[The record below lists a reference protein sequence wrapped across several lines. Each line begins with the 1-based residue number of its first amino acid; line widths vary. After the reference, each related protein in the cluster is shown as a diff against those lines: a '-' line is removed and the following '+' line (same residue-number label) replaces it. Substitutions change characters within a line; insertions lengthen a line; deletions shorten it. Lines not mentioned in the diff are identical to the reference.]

1 MKKEEVRIGMTVM
14 HNVHGGI
21 GEVVEVKGNKAGLRI
36 GCFIHEVNVN
46 DLVLKAQSAS
56 EVKSDTRHQIEIGY
70 DVATM
75 SLFITIDKKETIC
88 IANVSPNVLNDIGVS
103 SKSDE
108 DEFNAEIGRA
118 LAFYRA
124 NM

>member
-1 MKKEEVRIGMTVM
+1 MKRDEIRVGMTVM
-14 HNVHGGI
+14 HNVHGV
-21 GEVVEVKGNKAGLRI
+21 GEVVEVKGNKIGLKV
-36 GCFIHEVNVN
+36 GWFIHEVNVN

-56 EVKSDTRHQIEIGY
+56 EVKPDTRHHIEVGY
-70 DVATM
+70 DVATL

-88 IANVSPNVLNDIGVS
+88 IANVSPNVLNDIGIS

>member
-1 MKKEEVRIGMTVM
+1 MKKDEIRIGMAVM
-14 HNVHGGI
+14 HSAYGV
-21 GEVVEVKGNKAGLRI
+21 GEVVEVKGNKVGLRV
-36 GCFIHEVNVN
+36 GWFVYEVNIN
-46 DLVLKAQSAS
+46 DLVSKAQPTSKA
-56 EVKSDTRHQIEIGY
+56 KHDTRHHIEIGY
-70 DVATM
+70 DVATT

>member
-1 MKKEEVRIGMTVM
+1 MKKEEIRLGMTVM
-14 HNVHGGI
+14 HNVHGV
-21 GEVVEVKGNKAGLRI
+21 GEVVELKGNKVGLKV
-36 GCFIHEVNVN
+36 GWFIHEVNVN
-46 DLVLKAQSAS
+46 DLVLKAQSTS
-56 EVKSDTRHQIEIGY
+56 EVKPDTRHQIEVGY
-70 DVATM
+70 DMATT

-88 IANVSPNVLNDIGVS
+88 IANVSPSVLNDIGIS

>member
-1 MKKEEVRIGMTVM
+1 MKREEIRLGMTVV
-14 HNVHGGI
+14 HNIHGI
-21 GEVVEVKGNKAGLRI
+21 GDVVEVKGNKVGLKVGWSI
-36 GCFIHEVNVN
+36 YEVNVN
-46 DLVLKAQSAS
+46 DLVLKVEPIS
-56 EVKSDTRHQIEIGY
+56 EAKPDTRHQIEVGY
-70 DVATM
+70 DIATM

>member
-1 MKKEEVRIGMTVM
+1 MKKDEIRVGMTVM
-14 HNVHGGI
+14 HNVHGV
-21 GEVVEVKGNKAGLRI
+21 GEVVEIKGNRVGIKVGW
-36 GCFIHEVNVN
+36 FIHEVSINH
-46 DLVLKAQSAS
+46 LALPTS
-56 EVKSDTRHQIEIGY
+56 EVKPDTRHQIEVGY
-70 DVATM
+70 DMATA

-88 IANVSPNVLNDIGVS
+88 IANLHPTVLDDIGIS

>member
-1 MKKEEVRIGMTVM
+1 MKREEIRIGMTVM
-14 HNVHGGI
+14 HNVHGV
-21 GEVVEVKGNKAGLRI
+21 GEVVEVTGNKVGLRV
-36 GCFIHEVNVN
+36 GWFVHEVNIS
-46 DLVLKAQSAS
+46 DLVSKAQQTS
-56 EVKSDTRHQIEIGY
+56 EVKPDTRHQIEVGY
-70 DVATM
+70 DMATS

-88 IANVSPNVLNDIGVS
+88 ILNLTPNVLSDIGVS

>member
-1 MKKEEVRIGMTVM
+1 MKKEEIRVGMTVM
-14 HNVHGGI
+14 HNAHGV
-21 GEVVEVKGNKAGLRI
+21 GEVIEIKGNKVGLKV
-36 GCFIHEVNVN
+36 GWFIHEVNIS
-46 DLVLKAQSAS
+46 DLVSKAQPTS
-56 EVKSDTRHQIEIGY
+56 EVKSDTRHQIEIVY
-70 DVATM
+70 DMAVT

-88 IANVSPNVLNDIGVS
+88 IANVSPSVLNDIGVS

-108 DEFNAEIGRA
+108 DEFNEEIGRA

>member
-1 MKKEEVRIGMTVM
+1 MKKDEIRVGMTVM
-14 HNVHGGI
+14 HNVHGV
-21 GEVVEVKGNKAGLRI
+21 GEVVEVKGNKVGLRVE
-36 GCFIHEVNVN
+36 CFIHEVNIN
-46 DLVLKAQSAS
+46 DLVSKAQPTS
-56 EVKSDTRHQIEIGY
+56 EVKPDTRHNIEIGY
-70 DVATM
+70 NMDTM

-88 IANVSPNVLNDIGVS
+88 IANVSPNVLNDIGIS

-108 DEFNAEIGRA
+108 DEFNKEIGRA

>member
-1 MKKEEVRIGMTVM
+1 MKREEIRIGMTVM
-14 HNVHGGI
+14 HNVHGV
-21 GEVVEVKGNKAGLRI
+21 GEVVELKENRVGIKVGW
-36 GCFIHEVNVN
+36 FIHEVSINH
-46 DLVLKAQSAS
+46 LTLPTS
-56 EVKSDTRHQIEIGY
+56 EVKPDTRHNIEIGY
-70 DVATM
+70 NVDTM

-88 IANVSPNVLNDIGVS
+88 IANVSQNVLNDIGIS

>member
-1 MKKEEVRIGMTVM
+1 MKKEEIRIGMTVM
-14 HNVHGGI
+14 HNVHGV
-21 GEVVEVKGNKAGLRI
+21 GEVIEIKGNKVGLKV
-36 GCFIHEVNVN
+36 GWFLHEVSVN
-46 DLVLKAQSAS
+46 DLVLKAEPTS
-56 EVKSDTRHQIEIGY
+56 EVKSDTRHQIEIVY
-70 DVATM
+70 DMAVT

-88 IANVSPNVLNDIGVS
+88 IPNVSPSVLNDIGIS

-108 DEFNAEIGRA
+108 DEFNEEIGRA

>member
-1 MKKEEVRIGMTVM
+1 MKKEEIRLGMTVM
-14 HNVHGGI
+14 HNAHGV
-21 GEVVEVKGNKAGLRI
+21 GEVVEVKGNKVGLKV
-36 GCFIHEVNVN
+36 GWFVYEVNVN

-56 EVKSDTRHQIEIGY
+56 EVKPDTRHQIEVGY
-70 DVATM
+70 DMATA

-88 IANVSPNVLNDIGVS
+88 IANVSPSVLNDIGIS

>member
-1 MKKEEVRIGMTVM
+1 MKKEEIRIGMTVM
-14 HNVHGGI
+14 HNVHGV
-21 GEVVEVKGNKAGLRI
+21 GEVIEVKGNKVGLKV
-36 GCFIHEVNVN
+36 GWFLHEVSVN
-46 DLVLKAQSAS
+46 DLVLKAESTS
-56 EVKSDTRHQIEIGY
+56 EVKSDTRHQIELGY
-70 DVATM
+70 DMATM

-88 IANVSPNVLNDIGVS
+88 IANVSPSVLNDIGVS

>member
-1 MKKEEVRIGMTVM
+1 MKKDEIRVGMTVM
-14 HNVHGGI
+14 HNVHGV
-21 GEVVEVKGNKAGLRI
+21 GEVVEVKGNKVGLRV
-36 GCFIHEVNVN
+36 GWFIHEVNIN

-56 EVKSDTRHQIEIGY
+56 KVKPDTRHQIEVGY
-70 DVATM
+70 NMDTA

-88 IANVSPNVLNDIGVS
+88 IANVSPNVLNDIGIS

-108 DEFNAEIGRA
+108 DEYNAEIGRA

>member
-1 MKKEEVRIGMTVM
+1 MKKEEIRLGMTVM
-14 HNVHGGI
+14 HNVHGVGDVI
-21 GEVVEVKGNKAGLRI
+21 EIKGNKVGLRVGWSI
-36 GCFIHEVNVN
+36 YEVNAS
-46 DLVLKAQSAS
+46 DLVSKVEPIS
-56 EVKSDTRHQIEIGY
+56 EVKPDTRHQIELGY
-70 DVATM
+70 DMATM

>member
-1 MKKEEVRIGMTVM
+1 MKKEEIRLGMTVK
-14 HNVHGGI
+14 HNTHGVGDVI
-21 GEVVEVKGNKAGLRI
+21 EIKGNKVGLRVGWSI
-36 GCFIHEVNVN
+36 YEVNAS
-46 DLVLKAQSAS
+46 DLVSKVEPIS
-56 EVKSDTRHQIEIGY
+56 EVKPDTRHQIEIVY
-70 DVATM
+70 DMAVT

-88 IANVSPNVLNDIGVS
+88 IANVSPSVLNDIGVS

>member
-1 MKKEEVRIGMTVM
+1 MKREEIRVGMTVM
-14 HNVHGGI
+14 HNVHGV
-21 GEVVEVKGNKAGLRI
+21 GEVVEVKGNKIGLKV
-36 GCFIHEVNVN
+36 GWFIHEVNVN

-56 EVKSDTRHQIEIGY
+56 EVKPDTRHHIEIGY
-70 DVATM
+70 NVDTL

-88 IANVSPNVLNDIGVS
+88 IANVSPNVLNDIGIS

>member
-1 MKKEEVRIGMTVM
+1 MKKEEIRIGMTLM
-14 HNVHGGI
+14 HNVYGV
-21 GEVVEVKGNKAGLRI
+21 GEVIEIKGNKVGLKV
-36 GCFIHEVNVN
+36 GWFLHEVSAN
-46 DLVLKAQSAS
+46 DLVLKAEPTS
-56 EVKSDTRHQIEIGY
+56 EVKPDTRHKIEVGY
-70 DVATM
+70 DVATL

-88 IANVSPNVLNDIGVS
+88 IANVSPSVLKDIGVS

-108 DEFNAEIGRA
+108 DEFNEEIGRA

>member
-1 MKKEEVRIGMTVM
+1 MKKDEIRVGMTVM
-14 HNVHGGI
+14 HNVHGV
-21 GEVVEVKGNKAGLRI
+21 GEVVEAKGNKVGLKV
-36 GCFIHEVNVN
+36 GWFIHEVNVN
-46 DLVLKAQSAS
+46 DLVLKAEPTSKA
-56 EVKSDTRHQIEIGY
+56 KSDTRHQIEVGY
-70 DVATM
+70 DMATT

>member
-1 MKKEEVRIGMTVM
+1 MKREEIRVGMTVM
-14 HNVHGGI
+14 HNVHGV
-21 GEVVEVKGNKAGLRI
+21 GEVVEVKGNKIGLKV
-36 GCFIHEVNVN
+36 GWFIHEVNVN

-56 EVKSDTRHQIEIGY
+56 EVKPDTRHHIEVGY
-70 DVATM
+70 DVATL

-88 IANVSPNVLNDIGVS
+88 IANVSPNVLNDIGIS

>member
-1 MKKEEVRIGMTVM
+1 MKREEIRIGMAVM
-14 HNVHGGI
+14 HNAHGV
-21 GEVVEVKGNKAGLRI
+21 GEVVEIKGNKVGLRV
-36 GCFIHEVNVN
+36 GWFVYEVNID
-46 DLVLKAQSAS
+46 DLVSKAQPTS
-56 EVKSDTRHQIEIGY
+56 EAKPDTRHHIEVGY
-70 DVATM
+70 DIATA

-88 IANVSPNVLNDIGVS
+88 IANVSPTVLNDIGVS